1 MKRLLPTL
9 ILVLVCIGGFWYASS
24 HSFFQD
30 KAAEAVKNLTA
41 LKAADIQ
48 AIQFQVRDTTD
59 PLSSAD
65 VMKQTELKKT
75 TEWQMIQPAAFP
87 VNPFSVDSWN
97 EAYVGL
103 TYESIVDENPA
114 NLADYGLA
122 ETKQFFQVTLKDGTT
137 KKLLIGNALP
147 IDGHVYAKF
156 ADAPKVYDIT
166 SQALQSLQKQ
176 PLDFV
181 DKTAVKFKYDNVKSI
196 QVEWKGDKWL
206 LEKAQADKTVFE
218 STWKLDGKELKSNEG
233 TAIIDKIVALS
244 TEQMPK
250 ASAEVK
256 LDSPELK
263 ITVIESDAGK
273 ESTTIFNGK
282 IVKDQVWISKEK
294 GAWAFAV
301 PTASVQEAFDASKAA
316 QATPAPSAV
325 P

>member
-9 ILVLVCIGGFWYASS
+9 ILVLVCFAGFWYASS

-30 KAAEAVKNLTA
+30 KTTSAVKNLVTQ
-41 LKAADIQ
+41 KAADIQ
-48 AIQFQVRDTTD
+48 AIQLQVRDTTD

-65 VMKQTELKKT
+65 LLKLTELKKT
-75 TEWQMIQPAAFP
+75 TEWQMLQPAALP

-97 EAYVGL
+97 QAYVGL

-122 ETKQFFQVTLKDGTT
+122 EAKRFFQVTFKDGSI
-137 KKLLIGNALP
+137 KKLILGNALP
-147 IDGHVYAKF
+147 IEGHVYAKF
-156 ADAPKVYDIT
+156 ADAPQVYDIT
-166 SQALQSLQKQ
+166 EQALQSLQKQ

-181 DKTAVKFKYDNVKSI
+181 DKNAVKFKYDNVKSI
-196 QVEWKGDKWL
+196 QFEWRGAKWL

-244 TEQMPK
+244 TDQMPK

-256 LDSPELK
+256 KQSPELK
-263 ITVIESDAGK
+263 ITVTETDSGK
-273 ESTTIFNGK
+273 ESSSTFNGK
-282 IVKDQVWISKEK
+282 ILIDKVWITKQD
-294 GAWAFAV
+294 GLWAFAV
-301 PTASVQEAFDASKAA
+301 PMTSVQEAFDASKPVEAA
-316 QATPAPSAV
+316 PTASPAP
-325 P
+325 

>member
-9 ILVLVCIGGFWYASS
+9 ILVIVCLAGFWYASS

-30 KAAEAVKNLTA
+30 KTADAVKNLVTQ
-41 LKAADIQ
+41 KAADIQ
-48 AIQFQVRDTTD
+48 AIQLQVRDTTD

-65 VMKQTELKKT
+65 LLKQTELKKT
-75 TEWQMIQPAAFP
+75 TDWQMIQPSELP

-103 TYESIVDENPA
+103 TYESIVDENPT

-122 ETKQFFQVTLKDGTT
+122 ESKRFFQVTFKDGSI
-137 KKLLIGNALP
+137 KKLVIGNALP
-147 IDGHVYAKF
+147 IAGHVYAKF

-166 SQALQSLQKQ
+166 EQALQSLQKQ
-176 PLDFV
+176 PFDFV
-181 DKTAVKFKYDNVKSI
+181 DKNAVKFKYDHVKSI
-196 QVEWKGDKWL
+196 QVEWKGAKWL

-244 TEQMPK
+244 TDQMPK

-256 LDSPELK
+256 IDSPELK
-263 ITVIESDAGK
+263 ITVTETDAGK
-273 ESTTIFNGK
+273 ESRLTFNGK
-282 IVKDQVWISKEK
+282 ILNDQVWITKQD
-294 GAWAFAV
+294 GVWAFAV
-301 PTASVQEAFDASKAA
+301 PTTSVQEAFDASKPVEPAA
-316 QATPAPSAV
+316 SAAP
-325 P
+325 

>member
-9 ILVLVCIGGFWYASS
+9 ILVIVCIGGFWYAAS

-30 KAAEAVKNLTA
+30 KTTDAVKNLIN

-48 AIQFQVRDTTD
+48 AIQLQVRDTTD
-59 PLSSAD
+59 PFSSAD
-65 VMKQTELKKT
+65 LLKLTELKKT
-75 TEWQMIQPAAFP
+75 TEWQMLKPSELP

-97 EAYVGL
+97 EAFAGL

-122 ETKQFFQVTLKDGTT
+122 ESKRFFQAIFKEGTI
-137 KKLLIGNALP
+137 KKLMIGNALP
-147 IDGHVYAKF
+147 IEGHVYAKF

-166 SQALQSLQKQ
+166 EQALQSLQKQ

-181 DKTAVKFKYDNVKSI
+181 DKNAVKFKYDNVKSI
-196 QVEWKGDKWL
+196 QLEWKGAKWL

-218 STWKLDGKELKSNEG
+218 SAWKLDGKELKSNEG
-233 TAIIDKIVALS
+233 TAIIDQIVALS
-244 TEQMPK
+244 TDQMPK

-256 LDSPELK
+256 MNSPELK
-263 ITVIESDAGK
+263 ITVTETESGK
-273 ESTTIFNGK
+273 ETSSAFNGK
-282 IVKDQVWISKEK
+282 ILNDKVWIHKQD

-301 PTASVQEAFDASKAA
+301 PTVSVQEAFDAGKPVK
-316 QATPAPSAV
+316 ATPTATAAP
-325 P
+325 